1 MAVRTSAQSGLWS
14 ATSTWV
20 GGVVPGNLDTV
31 VISTGHVVEFDVDQ
45 SGFANGIGPNS
56 NALAITLNGTLRAST
71 TPGDYVL
78 KLCGQI
84 VPGASGRLEA
94 GTAVTPYPANCTFEI
109 KQAIDAHALK
119 GGTDAVWLYCQ
130 QPATE
135 WVKTTADYS
144 AGATVLAVDTDVTG
158 DKWAIGDTV
167 VVCNVNKGQ
176 NYEMHTIA
184 GISAGAITLAAP
196 LASAKITGTVI
207 VLSTRNVRLIGPGST
222 GRGQD
227 QGAGG
232 EYRCEIRAF
241 SLAINNYSG
250 IPSVISGPISGC
262 STGVNSGAGHVISG
276 PISGCSNGV
285 NYGTSLVI
293 SGSISGCS
301 TGVNSGTSLVISGSI
316 SGCSTG
322 VYAGTGHV
330 ISGPIS
336 GCSNGVIGGTGRII
350 SSTFNGNTYDLRE
363 TVGVAIGSSFN
374 STTQNYN
381 YASSPTGQFV
391 AWDIGGVHAAVKAWM
406 GGGTIVP
413 EAVVVPTGWTASH
426 RIQHERAAAGAI
438 ATPVWLDYPL
448 LNDGRALTKA
458 TVWLRRD
465 TASMT
470 ELPRVQLIA
479 PDEDPIIISGASP
492 LWEQVMTAG
501 VDTWELVNVSFAADR
516 LRPGTVL
523 RVYSRNASGNVY
535 FQVRTE
541 PPPILHDS
549 VGVSVTS
556 AVVMLEVLP

>member
-20 GGVVPGNLDTV
+20 GSVVPGNLDTV

-78 KLCGQI
+78 KLCGRI

-109 KQAIDAHALK
+109 KQTIDAYALQ

-167 VVCNVNKGQ
+167 VVCNVNKSR

-241 SLAINNYSG
+241 SLAINNYGS

-262 STGVNSGAGHVISG
+262 S
-276 PISGCSNGV
+276 NGV
-285 NYGTSLVI
+285 Y
-293 SGSISGCS
+293 
-301 TGVNSGTSLVISGSI
+301 
-316 SGCSTG
+316 
-322 VYAGTGHV
+322 
-330 ISGPIS
+330 
-336 GCSNGVIGGTGRII
+336 GGTGRII

-363 TVGVAIGSSFN
+363 TIGVAIGSSFN

-381 YASSPTGQFV
+381 YASYRAGQFV
-391 AWDIGGVHAAVKAWM
+391 AWDIGGVDGAVKAWM

-448 LNDGRALTKA
+448 LNDGRVLTKA

-479 PDEDPIIISGASP
+479 PDEDPIVISGASP
-492 LWEQVMTAG
+492 LWEQVMTAD